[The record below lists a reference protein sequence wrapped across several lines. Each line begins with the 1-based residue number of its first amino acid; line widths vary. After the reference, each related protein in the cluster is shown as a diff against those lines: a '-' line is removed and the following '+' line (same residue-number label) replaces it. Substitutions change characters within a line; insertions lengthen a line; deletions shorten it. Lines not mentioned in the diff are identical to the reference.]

1 MDQQVENLDILVF
14 GAHPDDIELGCA
26 GTIMSHLDLGYRVGV
41 IDLTRGELGTRG
53 SAELRDKESKKA
65 SLLMGIKV
73 RLNLGLKDGFFN
85 NDEHTQLEI
94 IKYIR
99 KFKPK
104 IVIANA
110 KEDRHPDHGKA
121 SNLIKTCCFLSG
133 LTKVQTK
140 FKKINQEP
148 WRPNNLFY
156 YTQFNNVEPDFV
168 VDISNYMNK
177 KLDVVKCYSSQFYS
191 PKSNEPETIISK
203 KGFLDSVVYRSSDLG
218 RIIGVDYAEGFLSER
233 YIYVDNL
240 FNLK

>member
-53 SAELRDKESKKA
+53 SAELRDKESEKA

-133 LTKVQTK
+133 LSKVQTK

-218 RIIGVDYAEGFLSER
+218 RIIGVDYAEGFISER